1 MLSFNLGKIPIKV
14 HPAFLIMGVILGT
27 GLGNDIPALAMWIVI
42 LFVSVMAHELGH
54 AFAGIG
60 FGLEPRIDL
69 HGMGGTTTWRHKNVS
84 TAKKILI
91 SLAGPAVGIFFG
103 GLLWFAQPSIMS
115 SDASRMARIAVF
127 LAIQVNLYW
136 GALNLLPMMPLDGG
150 NAMAHA
156 LGAWNGEKGIRV
168 AHYVSIV
175 VAIAAGALAFLS
187 GYGGLWTLLLTA
199 MFAFQN
205 IRALRP
211 APTTPPVAPQQW

>member
-1 MLSFNLGKIPIKV
+1 MLSFNLGKIPVKIQ
-14 HPAFLIMGVILGT
+14 PAFLIMGVFLGSSI
-27 GLGNDIPALAMWIVI
+27 GNDIPALAMWLVI

-103 GLLWFAQPSIMS
+103 GILYFAQPSIMS
-115 SDASRMARIAVF
+115 SDASRMVRIAVI

-156 LGAWNGEKGIRV
+156 LGAWSGEKGIRI

-187 GYGGLWTLLLTA
+187 GYGGWWTLLLTA

-205 IRALRP
+205 IRALKP
-211 APTTPPVAPQQW
+211 APTTPVAPQQW